1 MNPFISL
8 IKDTVTGAKDKAI
21 SELVRFMF
29 TKWGLDKYGEIQSLI
44 LHSGERRINAM
55 VLLKGEL
62 YPIEMSVDYRIESI
76 GGQSFFIADQITF
89 SREWAN
95 LAFQDFCPHEAKRME
110 INSILGAML

>member
-1 MNPFISL
+1 
-8 IKDTVTGAKDKAI
+8 
-21 SELVRFMF
+21 
-29 TKWGLDKYGEIQSLI
+29 
-44 LHSGERRINAM
+44 M

-76 GGQSFFIADQITF
+76 WGQSFFIADQITF

-95 LAFQDFCPHEAKRME
+95 LAFQDLCPPEAKRME